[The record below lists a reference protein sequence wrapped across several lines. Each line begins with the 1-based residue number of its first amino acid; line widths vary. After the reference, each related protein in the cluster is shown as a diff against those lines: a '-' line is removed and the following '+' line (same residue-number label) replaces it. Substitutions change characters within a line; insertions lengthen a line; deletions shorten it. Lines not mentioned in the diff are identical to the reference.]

1 MILLWFFVGI
11 LIIFA
16 IARYN
21 ESNKLFWVFLLSY
34 VMGFAGT
41 KMVYDTFSGD
51 KQSNDDLVQVSSTQV
66 MSTALSTATYFI
78 TDNKVDDNTMVT
90 AFNPVSQGISPTIH
104 KVDVTLS
111 EVFGRTRDQPQS
123 AQIKPPEYL
132 ETEVINTS

>member
-1 MILLWFFVGI
+1 
-11 LIIFA
+11 
-16 IARYN
+16 
-21 ESNKLFWVFLLSY
+21 
-34 VMGFAGT
+34 MGFAGT
-41 KMVYDTFSGD
+41 KMVYDTFSDD

-90 AFNPVSQGISPTIH
+90 AFKPVSQGISPTIH

-111 EVFGRTRDQPQS
+111 KVFGRTRDQPQS

-132 ETEVINTS
+132 ETEVVNTSSVQIANSEKRQIFVI

>member
-90 AFNPVSQGISPTIH
+90 AFKPVSQGISPTIH

-132 ETEVINTS
+132 ETEVVNTS

>member
-21 ESNKLFWVFLLSY
+21 ESNKLFWLFLLSY

-51 KQSNDDLVQVSSTQV
+51 KQSNDNLVQVSSTQV

-90 AFNPVSQGISPTIH
+90 AFKPVSQGISPTIH

-132 ETEVINTS
+132 ETEVVNTS

>member
-21 ESNKLFWVFLLSY
+21 ESNKLFWLFLLSY

-51 KQSNDDLVQVSSTQV
+51 KQSNDNLVQVSSTQV
-66 MSTALSTATYFI
+66 MSTALNTATYFI
-78 TDNKVDDNTMVT
+78 TDNKVDNNTMVT
-90 AFNPVSQGISPTIH
+90 AFKPVSQGISPTMHEI
-104 KVDVTLS
+104 DVTLS

-123 AQIKPPEYL
+123 AKIKPPEYL
-132 ETEVINTS
+132 ETEIVNTS

>member
-21 ESNKLFWVFLLSY
+21 ESNKLFWLFLLSY

-51 KQSNDDLVQVSSTQV
+51 KQSNDNLVQVSSTQV
-66 MSTALSTATYFI
+66 MSTALNTATYFI
-78 TDNKVDDNTMVT
+78 TDNKVDNNTMVT
-90 AFNPVSQGISPTIH
+90 AFKPVSQGISPTMHEI
-104 KVDVTLS
+104 DVTLS
-111 EVFGRTRDQPQS
+111 EVSGRTRDQPQS
-123 AQIKPPEYL
+123 AKIKPPEYL
-132 ETEVINTS
+132 ETEIVNTS

>member
-21 ESNKLFWVFLLSY
+21 ESNKLFWLFLLSY

-51 KQSNDDLVQVSSTQV
+51 KQGNDDLVQVSSTQV

-90 AFNPVSQGISPTIH
+90 AFKPVSQGISPTIH

-111 EVFGRTRDQPQS
+111 EVFGRTRDQPQL

-132 ETEVINTS
+132 ETEVVNTS

>member
-21 ESNKLFWVFLLSY
+21 ESNKLFWLFLLSY

-78 TDNKVDDNTMVT
+78 TDNKVDNNTMVT
-90 AFNPVSQGISPTIH
+90 AFKPVSQGISPTIH

-132 ETEVINTS
+132 ETEVVNTS